1 MLTTNR
7 SLLKFILLNIV
18 TLSIYGIVV
27 MSTIST
33 EINIV
38 ASKHDNKH
46 TMHYCLIFFI
56 FSWLTLGIAPLVWF
70 TRLSSRIGDEQVRRC
85 LPRTISGGTFW
96 GWNILGSLIIVGPFI
111 YMYKLLHSMNDICA
125 DYNAKGE

>member
-38 ASKHDNKH
+38 ASKYDNKH
-46 TMHYCLIFFI
+46 TMHFDFAV
-56 FSWLTLGIAPLVWF
+56 F
-70 TRLSSRIGDEQVRRC
+70 
-85 LPRTISGGTFW
+85 
-96 GWNILGSLIIVGPFI
+96 
-111 YMYKLLHSMNDICA
+111 
-125 DYNAKGE
+125 